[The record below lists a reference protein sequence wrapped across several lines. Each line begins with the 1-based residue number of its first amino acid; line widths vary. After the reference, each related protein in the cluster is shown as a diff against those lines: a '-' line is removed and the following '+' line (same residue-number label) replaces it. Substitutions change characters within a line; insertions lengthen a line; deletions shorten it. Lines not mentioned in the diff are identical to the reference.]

1 MAYSETRAGKLQINL
16 ENIDVLKNKTLLKEW
31 QGNIKNDTET
41 SLKLRHGPDFQKSD
55 HQNNDSV
62 SWHFYV
68 KNGGIGKL
76 PFGKNHSNNCFR
88 WEPSMDAKTSGQ
100 KFDKKAKFSYCPS
113 VFP

>member
-16 ENIDVLKNKTLLKEW
+16 ENIDVLKNKKLLKEW

-41 SLKLRHGPDFQKSD
+41 SLKLSHGPDFQKSD

-88 WEPSMDAKTSGQ
+88 
-100 KFDKKAKFSYCPS
+100 
-113 VFP
+113 